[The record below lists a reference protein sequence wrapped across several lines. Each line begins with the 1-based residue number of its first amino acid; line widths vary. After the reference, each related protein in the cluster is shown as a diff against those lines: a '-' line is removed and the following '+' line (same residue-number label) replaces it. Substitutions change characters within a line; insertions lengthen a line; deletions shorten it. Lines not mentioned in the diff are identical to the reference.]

1 MDYFDVI
8 GSEYKIVILIKN
20 IMMRLIRIMGIL
32 AVLICGYVSGYAEVP
47 FNGLVLDREM
57 KPKKGVKIYVKDP
70 KRYAKTDGK
79 GRFGLTDVQPD
90 DTLHLVLSK
99 KETVLVPVEGRLGIR
114 IVLAGDGTKAENDEE
129 IANTGFG
136 FVKRREFSGVS
147 SGISGDRLRATGAR
161 DVISGLKGL
170 VPGLVVSNG
179 AVTIRGQHSLTL
191 SKEPLYVVDG
201 VTVPSLD
208 FLSIYDVDHVEVIKD
223 ASQYGSRGANGAIV
237 VTTKTSQGSKK

>member
-1 MDYFDVI
+1 MEKLKFIAALLVTM
-8 GSEYKIVILIKN
+8 GSVVT
-20 IMMRLIRIMGIL
+20 
-32 AVLICGYVSGYAEVP
+32 AFADVP
-47 FNGLVLDREM
+47 FNGLLLDRDL
-57 KPKKGVKIYVKDP
+57 KPKKGVKVYVKDP
-70 KRYAKTDGK
+70 KRYTTTDKK

-99 KETVLVPVEGRLGIR
+99 KETFLVPVEGRRGVR

-147 SGISGDRLRATGAR
+147 SGISGDRLRATGAK

-179 AVTIRGQHSLTL
+179 EVTIRGQHSLTL
-191 SKEPLYVVDG
+191 SNEPLYVVDG
-201 VTVPSLD
+201 VVVPSLD

-223 ASQYGSRGANGAIV
+223 AGQYGARGANGAIV
-237 VTTKTSQGSKK
+237 VTTKTGASKKP